1 MNNTAQ
7 ERRCTTNWKIR
18 VRTGCA
24 ASWSIVFFR
33 PKFRPKRSVSQAT
46 LYFTAKPSFSSLFLN
61 FYLCVLAA
69 GQFSLPQ
76 DKRQLYEFDVRVPFM
91 IRGPGLKPKQTSQV
105 SVRSNLL
112 QLINAYLVS
121 YLLFCLYDWSR
132 SVLATLGSLSNDDGD
147 GNENGKKQNNNFIKY
162 DAFLYISLPSLH
174 DYDVKLPHFTFCG
187 GREHKTSTFFP
198 EHRYKISLEF
208 NSRKICQ
215 HLTNWTRWNKR
226 DKFCLSS
233 LVINIQRTLF
243 LRKPLYNWRLV

>member
-1 MNNTAQ
+1 MLFKLSNFAPTLGYLNPALNNTAQ

-112 QLINAYLVS
+112 RLINAYLVS
-121 YLLFCLYDWSR
+121 
-132 SVLATLGSLSNDDGD
+132 
-147 GNENGKKQNNNFIKY
+147 
-162 DAFLYISLPSLH
+162 
-174 DYDVKLPHFTFCG
+174 
-187 GREHKTSTFFP
+187 
-198 EHRYKISLEF
+198 
-208 NSRKICQ
+208 
-215 HLTNWTRWNKR
+215 
-226 DKFCLSS
+226 S
-233 LVINIQRTLF
+233 LVLPVRLICFRYTRELKQRPRQRERQKTKQQLHQVSRFFVHFFAVIAWLRRETASFHVFWRTWTQDVDFFAWTSIQTQFRI
-243 LRKPLYNWRLV
+243 